1 MLAARFFPM
10 RSHSL
15 QQLSRL
21 SRDKSF
27 LFRASLGIMAAACAI
42 GWLVSVLVPPQGVP
56 ALLSAA
62 GFDSA
67 GVAEVV
73 NREQELDTE
82 QTAHWIRHADQIMLM
97 MAMHQIQ
104 TLPQSEAGGKATAPD
119 LKSPLAMLEDLIAGA
134 KNVDES
140 GRMLLL
146 NLARG
151 LHADEAGAEEAT
163 ANLRQSAAMEPPV
176 RFANE
181 FYADVLLKSNPEEDR
196 EVLKHYQREAAAFDD
211 AKFARQQVV
220 RLMLMNHDREGLQEI
235 SADPRYMQSLDAHT
249 QLQLAAEGR
258 DWFGLA
264 RAVLVF
270 DYERSSLGRYLL
282 TLLVGAV
289 WVGIVGQFAGF
300 GKRRFILY
308 GAALLLGIMS
318 ASATLFVVVI
328 QENIRGFTMGGDM
341 WNQLV
346 YCIAGIG
353 LREETIKLVFFA
365 PLVPFVLRRPEI
377 EGLVVA
383 AFVGLGFALQENVGY
398 YLGRDFSPWSR
409 FFTANFFH
417 LAITGILGLTLVQ
430 FVRWPRTRWEEL
442 LATFLAVVVVH
453 GVYDAFLMIPEL
465 IGEFSI
471 FVLLILALIAYRFFD
486 QAEHLAHPDRSR
498 VISPLGVFVLGA
510 ALLGGVVMIS
520 SCWGMSFR
528 SALVDFLGSGLG
540 VFPVVFVFINR
551 FRDA

>member
-1 MLAARFFPM
+1 M

-15 QQLSRL
+15 QQFSRL

-27 LFRASLGIMAAACAI
+27 LFRASLGIMAVACAI
-42 GWLVSVLVPPQGVP
+42 GWLVSALVPPQGLP
-56 ALLSAA
+56 AFLSAA

-97 MAMHQIQ
+97 IAMHQIQ
-104 TLPQSEAGGKATAPD
+104 LLPQGGADGKAADPD

-151 LHADEAGAEEAT
+151 LHANEAGAEEAT
-163 ANLRQSAAMEPPV
+163 ANLSQAAAMEPPV

-181 FYADVLLKSNPEEDR
+181 FYADVLLKSNPEDDR
-196 EVLKHYQREAAAFDD
+196 DVLKHYQHEASSFED

-220 RLMLMNHDREGLQEI
+220 RLMLVNHDREGLQEI
-235 SADPRYMQSLDAHT
+235 SADPRYLQSLDAHT
-249 QLQLAAEGR
+249 QMQLAAEGR

-308 GAALLLGIMS
+308 GAALLLGVMS

-328 QENIRGFTMGGDM
+328 QENIRGFTIGEDM
-341 WNQLV
+341 WSQLV

-417 LAITGILGLTLVQ
+417 LAITGILGLALVQ

-453 GVYDAFLMIPEL
+453 GVYDAFLLIPEL
-465 IGEFSI
+465 IVEFSI

-510 ALLGGVVMIS
+510 TLLGGVVMIS
-520 SCWGMSFR
+520 SCWGMSFN
-528 SALVDFLGSGLG
+528 SALVDFVGSGLG
-540 VFPVVFVFINR
+540 IFPVVFVFINR

>member
-1 MLAARFFPM
+1 
-10 RSHSL
+10 
-15 QQLSRL
+15 
-21 SRDKSF
+21 
-27 LFRASLGIMAAACAI
+27 
-42 GWLVSVLVPPQGVP
+42 
-56 ALLSAA
+56 
-62 GFDSA
+62 
-67 GVAEVV
+67 
-73 NREQELDTE
+73 
-82 QTAHWIRHADQIMLM
+82 
-97 MAMHQIQ
+97 
-104 TLPQSEAGGKATAPD
+104 
-119 LKSPLAMLEDLIAGA
+119 
-134 KNVDES
+134 
-140 GRMLLL
+140 
-146 NLARG
+146 
-151 LHADEAGAEEAT
+151 
-163 ANLRQSAAMEPPV
+163 
-176 RFANE
+176 
-181 FYADVLLKSNPEEDR
+181 
-196 EVLKHYQREAAAFDD
+196 
-211 AKFARQQVV
+211 
-220 RLMLMNHDREGLQEI
+220 
-235 SADPRYMQSLDAHT
+235 MQSLDAHT
-249 QLQLAAEGR
+249 QMQLAAEGR

-308 GAALLLGIMS
+308 GAALLLGVMS

-328 QENIRGFTMGGDM
+328 QENIRGFTMGEDM
-341 WNQLV
+341 WSQLV

-417 LAITGILGLTLVQ
+417 LAITGILGLALVQ

-453 GVYDAFLMIPEL
+453 GVYDAFLLIPEL
-465 IGEFSI
+465 IVEFSI

-510 ALLGGVVMIS
+510 TLLGGVVMIS
-520 SCWGMSFR
+520 SCWGMSFN
-528 SALVDFLGSGLG
+528 SALVDFVGSGLG
-540 VFPVVFVFINR
+540 IFPVVFVFINR